1 MLKLSSELVKYA
13 VELSR
18 ASRPGEAT
26 APQIVKDFVTWGVG
40 PRAPQALIAGAKARA
55 MLRGRARADFDD
67 VRALAPAVFRH
78 RLVPSYAAEADGV
91 TMDDVTKGLLAAVP
105 YPGRAAARRERSKLS
120 RFLRS
125 LLALDR
131 PSA

>member
-1 MLKLSSELVKYA
+1 
-13 VELSR
+13 
-18 ASRPGEAT
+18 
-26 APQIVKDFVTWGVG
+26 
-40 PRAPQALIAGAKARA
+40 
-55 MLRGRARADFDD
+55 MLRGRAKADFDD
-67 VRALAPAVFRH
+67 VRALAPAIFRH

-105 YPGRAAARRERSKLS
+105 YPGRAEVRRERSKLS
-120 RFLRS
+120 RFFRS